1 MERTLVDWLKSV
13 LNIDT
18 IAPEN
23 IASRA
28 QWIEIVLMSMVF
40 ILLTWWVHPIDPSL
54 AKLNF
59 PWLWVVPV
67 LIALRYGVL
76 PGLVS
81 ATFMITNT
89 WVAAQWGRLPGEFP
103 TGTLFGGGLVVLLCG
118 EFSNVWRDRNLR
130 MEETYL
136 YVTDRLAR
144 LTKRHLLLN
153 LSHDRIEQE
162 MLARPGSLRDA
173 LVHLRGIVLAANA
186 DGGKL
191 PGANGTLQLLSQYV
205 NVEAAAIYTLEDHEG
220 TPVLGELV
228 ASRGDIEPL
237 AAEDELFKLALESRN
252 LAHISSSEVS
262 LQRLTK
268 QLVVAPLVAGT
279 DELIGVLAVTRMP
292 FFALT
297 DENLQMTLVLLGY
310 YADIIRATPLV
321 QAIQSQHPTMPVLFS
336 EECARMLR
344 LEEKVAMPSHLV
356 VLHFDGDRGEE
367 IATNFLRIK
376 RGLDLY
382 WQTFVKDVPVLV
394 VLLPFASDS
403 AKDGF
408 LDRLR
413 GWLASNFKGDFIS
426 LNIGVHVISFNHAD
440 PMGKLAQ
447 ILEPK

>member
-228 ASRGDIEPL
+228 ASRGDIEPW
-237 AAEDELFKLALESRN
+237 
-252 LAHISSSEVS
+252 
-262 LQRLTK
+262 LQR
-268 QLVVAPLVAGT
+268 
-279 DELIGVLAVTRMP
+279 M
-292 FFALT
+292 
-297 DENLQMTLVLLGY
+297 N
-310 YADIIRATPLV
+310 
-321 QAIQSQHPTMPVLFS
+321 
-336 EECARMLR
+336 C
-344 LEEKVAMPSHLV
+344 
-356 VLHFDGDRGEE
+356 
-367 IATNFLRIK
+367 
-376 RGLDLY
+376 
-382 WQTFVKDVPVLV
+382 
-394 VLLPFASDS
+394 
-403 AKDGF
+403 
-408 LDRLR
+408 
-413 GWLASNFKGDFIS
+413 SNW
-426 LNIGVHVISFNHAD
+426 H
-440 PMGKLAQ
+440 
-447 ILEPK
+447 